1 MMRMFAS
8 MFRLPDVRWAALA
21 LACFGVGAA
30 AQFAGAPAWAWLPAY
45 LACYLAGGWG
55 PAWEGISA
63 LAKPR
68 FEVDLLMVIAAVAA
82 AAIGQWF
89 DGALLIVI
97 FATSG
102 ALEAVL
108 TERTADSVR
117 SLLEHAPDRAVRLR
131 DGREETVDAADL
143 APGDTVLI
151 RPGDRVPADGTVTA
165 GESEVDESTLTGEA
179 LPGRKALGAQV
190 LAGTVNGTGALE
202 VRVDRASADSVLAR
216 VARQVEEASEAKS
229 KTQLTIERVEQPYS
243 LIVVA
248 ATLAL
253 LAVPLLSGAA
263 FEPTLLR
270 AMTFMIVASP
280 CAIVL
285 ATMPPLLAAVA
296 LAGRRG
302 VLVKSALM
310 IERLA
315 EVDQA
320 AFDKTGTLTNGRP
333 RIERIEVLGSAIDG
347 AVDGDGGRSAID
359 GDASASDARLRRLVA
374 AAEARSEHPLG
385 RVLAAIGDAN
395 GATDFQAV
403 PGRGVR
409 ARVDGADV
417 QVGHPVLLDDAEEDP
432 AARRLVAELES
443 QGLTVA
449 VAVADKR
456 PIGVIGLTDTVRPE
470 AAQAVAALEAR
481 LGSSARLLTGDHPAA
496 ARRVGAAVG
505 IDRVDATLLPGDKA
519 ERLAGTRTLYCGD
532 GINDAPAL
540 AASHV
545 GVAMGGTASDLALQS
560 ADVVLVGQRLTALP
574 AAVDLARKA
583 KRVATANLA
592 FAAAVIAVLAT
603 WDLVGDLPLVLGVAG
618 HELSTVIVGLNGLRL
633 LSGRHW
639 KETRV

>member
-1 MMRMFAS
+1 MLVRMFAQ
-8 MFRLPDVRWAALA
+8 MFRLSDVRWAAAALA
-21 LACFGVGAA
+21 LFAA
-30 AQFAGAPAWAWLPAY
+30 GGIAQLAGAPAWAWIGAY
-45 LACYLAGGWG
+45 AACYVAGGWG
-55 PAWEGISA
+55 PAWDGLTA

-117 SLLEHAPDRAVRLR
+117 SLLEHAPERAVRVV

-143 APGDTVLI
+143 VPGDLALV
-151 RPGDRVPADGTVTA
+151 RPGERVPADGTVVD

-179 LPGRKALGAQV
+179 LPGRKAPGSTV
-190 LAGTVNGTGALE
+190 LAGTLNGTGALE
-202 VRVDRASADSVLAR
+202 VRVARASEDTVLAR
-216 VARQVEEASEAKS
+216 IARQVEEASEAKS
-229 KTQLTIERVEQPYS
+229 QTQLTIEKIEQPYS
-243 LIVVA
+243 LAVVGV
-248 ATLAL
+248 TLAL
-253 LAVPLLSGAA
+253 IGLPLAFGAA

-296 LAGRRG
+296 LAGRQG
-302 VLVKSALM
+302 VLVKSGLM
-310 IERLA
+310 MERLA
-315 EVDQA
+315 EVDAA

-333 RIERIEVLGSAIDG
+333 EVERIEAF
-347 AVDGDGGRSAID
+347 D
-359 GDASASDARLRRLVA
+359 GDAARLRALVA
-374 AAEARSEHPLG
+374 SAESRSEHPIG
-385 RVLAAIGDAN
+385 RVLTGIGPVSPVEE
-395 GATDFQAV
+395 FEAV

-409 ARVDGADV
+409 AVVDGVDV
-417 QVGHPVLLDDAEEDP
+417 QVGHPVLLEGIDHLE
-432 AARRLVAELES
+432 ARRVVGEFEAA
-443 QGLTVA
+443 GLTVA
-449 VAVADKR
+449 VVIADKR

-470 AAQAVAALEAR
+470 AAQAIATIRDL
-481 LGSSARLLTGDHPAA
+481 LGSEPRLLTGDHPAA
-496 ARRVGAAVG
+496 ARRVGTAVG
-505 IDRVDATLLPGDKA
+505 ISDIEATLLPGDKA
-519 ERLAGTRTLYCGD
+519 DRLAGTRTLYCGD
-532 GINDAPAL
+532 GVNDAPAL

-545 GVAMGGTASDLALQS
+545 GAAMGGTASDLALQS
-560 ADVVLVGQRLTALP
+560 SDVVLVGQRLTALP

-583 KRVATANLA
+583 KRVARANLV

-603 WDLVGDLPLVLGVAG
+603 WDLVGELPLVLGVAG

-633 LSGRHW
+633 LSRRNW
-639 KETRV
+639 DERRVEAPATEKVRQA

>member
-1 MMRMFAS
+1 MFAS
-8 MFRLPDVRWAALA
+8 MFRLADVRWASLA
-21 LACFGVGAA
+21 LAFFAIGAA
-30 AQFAGAPAWAWLPAY
+30 AQFSGAPAWAWLPAY

-55 PAWEGISA
+55 PAWEGITA

-131 DGREETVDAADL
+131 DGREDTVDAAGL

-179 LPGRKALGAQV
+179 LPGRKAIGAQV

-202 VRVDRASADSVLAR
+202 VHVDRSSADSVLAR

-243 LIVVA
+243 LVVVA

-253 LAVPLLSGAA
+253 IGIPLLAGAA

-315 EVDQA
+315 EVDRA
-320 AFDKTGTLTNGRP
+320 AFDKTGTLTHGRP
-333 RIERIEVLGSAIDG
+333 RVERIEAL
-347 AVDGDGGRSAID
+347 DGDE
-359 GDASASDARLRRLVA
+359 ARLRRLVA

-385 RVLAAIGDAN
+385 RVLAAIGDPN

-417 QVGHPVLLDDAEEDP
+417 QVGHPVLFEDAEDDP
-432 AARRLVAELES
+432 AARRLVAELEA

-449 VAVADKR
+449 VVIADKR
-456 PIGVIGLTDTVRPE
+456 PVGVIGLTDTVRPE
-470 AAQAVAALEAR
+470 AAQAITALETR
-481 LGSSARLLTGDHPAA
+481 LGTEARLLTGDHPAA

-505 IDRVDATLLPGDKA
+505 IDRIDAALLPGDKA
-519 ERLAGTRTLYCGD
+519 DRLAGTRTLYCGD

-583 KRVATANLA
+583 TRVARANLV

-639 KETRV
+639 KEDRA

>member
-1 MMRMFAS
+1 MMRMYLGSAVKS
-8 MFRLPDVRWAALA
+8 MFRLSDVRWAAAA
-21 LACFGVGAA
+21 LAFFAVGGI
-30 AQFAGAPAWAWLPAY
+30 AQLAGAPIWVWLPAY
-45 LACYLAGGWG
+45 LACYAAGGWG
-55 PAWEGISA
+55 PAWDGLTA
-63 LAKPR
+63 LRKPR

-117 SLLEHAPDRAVRLR
+117 SLLEHAPDRAVRIA
-131 DGREETVDAADL
+131 DGREETVDAAVL
-143 APGDTVLI
+143 TPGDLVLV
-151 RPGDRVPADGTVTA
+151 RPGERVPADGTVTA
-165 GESEVDESTLTGEA
+165 GESEVDESTLTGEP
-179 LPGRKALGAQV
+179 LPGRKAVGAQV

-216 VARQVEEASEAKS
+216 IARQVEEASEAKS

-253 LAVPLLSGAA
+253 IGIPLLAGAA

-296 LAGRRG
+296 LAGRQG

-310 IERLA
+310 MERLA
-315 EVDQA
+315 EVDRA
-320 AFDKTGTLTNGRP
+320 AFDKTGTLTSGRP
-333 RIERIEVLGSAIDG
+333 EIERIVAFDSTPDNDSAADNT
-347 AVDGDGGRSAID
+347 DE
-359 GDASASDARLRRLVA
+359 ARLRRLAA
-374 AAEARSEHPLG
+374 AAEAHSEHPIG
-385 RVLAAIGDAN
+385 RVLAHCALDDSDTPAE
-395 GATDFQAV
+395 ATGFQAM

-409 ARVDGADV
+409 ASVDGV
-417 QVGHPVLLDDAEEDP
+417 EVLVGHPVLLEDAEDN
-432 AARRLVAELES
+432 AKAREIVAEFEA

-449 VAVADKR
+449 VVIADKR
-456 PIGVIGLTDTVRPE
+456 PLGAIGLTDTVRPD
-470 AAQAVAALEAR
+470 AAQAITTLKAQ
-481 LGSSARLLTGDHPAA
+481 LGTDPRLLTGDHPAA
-496 ARRVGAAVG
+496 ARRVATAVG
-505 IDRVDATLLPGDKA
+505 IRDAEATLLPGDKA
-519 ERLAGTRTLYCGD
+519 DRLAGTRTLYIGD

-545 GVAMGGTASDLALQS
+545 GAAMGGTASDLALQS
-560 ADVVLVGQRLTALP
+560 ADMVLVGQRLTALP
-574 AAVDLARKA
+574 AAIDLARKA
-583 KRVATANLA
+583 RRVARANLV
-592 FAAAVIAVLAT
+592 FAASVIAVLAA
-603 WDLVGDLPLVLGVAG
+603 WDLFGDLPLVLGVAG

-633 LSGRHW
+633 LSRRHW
-639 KETRV
+639 NEKAL

>member
-1 MMRMFAS
+1 MFANNR
-8 MFRLPDVRWAALA
+8 FAAAWRLADVRWAALA
-21 LACFGVGAA
+21 LACFAVGGVL
-30 AQFAGAPAWAWLPAY
+30 QFSGAPEPVWIGAY

-55 PAWEGISA
+55 PALEGISA

-117 SLLEHAPDRAVRLR
+117 GLLKLAPDRAVRLAG
-131 DGREETVDAADL
+131 GREETVDAAELTRGDL
-143 APGDTVLI
+143 VLV
-151 RPGDRVPADGTVTA
+151 RPGDRVPADGTVTS
-165 GESEVDESTLTGEA
+165 GESEVDQSTLTGEA
-179 LPGRKALGAQV
+179 LPNRKAPGQDV

-202 VRVDRASADSVLAR
+202 VRVGRDSADSVLAR

-229 KTQLTIERVEQPYS
+229 KTQLTIEKIEQPYS
-243 LIVVA
+243 LAVVA
-248 ATLAL
+248 ITLAL
-253 LAVPLLSGAA
+253 IGFPLAFGTE
-263 FEPTLLR
+263 FEPVLLR

-296 LAGRRG
+296 LAGRHG

-310 IERLA
+310 MERLA
-315 EVDQA
+315 GVDAA
-320 AFDKTGTLTNGRP
+320 AFDKTGTLTTGQP
-333 RIERIEVLGSAIDG
+333 EVERIAVL
-347 AVDGDGGRSAID
+347 DGDE
-359 GDASASDARLRRLVA
+359 ARLRRLVA
-374 AAEARSEHPLG
+374 AAEARSEHPIG
-385 RVLAAIGDAN
+385 RALSRIGS
-395 GATDFQAV
+395 GEEATDFQAM

-409 ARVDGADV
+409 AIVGGSEV
-417 QVGHPVLLDDAEEDP
+417 QVGHPVLLEVAGDAT
-432 AARRLVAELES
+432 AASTVVASTVVADLEA

-449 VAVADKR
+449 VALADAR
-456 PIGVIGLTDTVRPE
+456 PIGVIGLTDRIRPD
-470 AAQAVAALEAR
+470 AAQAIDTLSTQ
-481 LGSSARLLTGDHPAA
+481 LGSTPILLTGDNPAA
-496 ARRVGAAVG
+496 ARRVAEAVG
-505 IDRVDATLLPGDKA
+505 IDQVASALLPGDKA
-519 ERLAGTRTLYCGD
+519 SRLGGTRTLYCGD

-545 GVAMGGTASDLALQS
+545 GAAMGGTGSDLALQS
-560 ADVVLVGQRLTALP
+560 ADMVLVGQRLTALP

-583 KRVATANLA
+583 NRVAKANLC
-592 FAAAVIAVLAT
+592 FAAAVIAVLAA
-603 WDLVGDLPLVLGVAG
+603 WDLLGELPLVLGVAG

-633 LSGRHW
+633 LSKRNW
-639 KETRV
+639 IERRVDTPKSSSMAAVH

>member
-1 MMRMFAS
+1 MFQS
-8 MFRLPDVRWAALA
+8 MFRLADVRWAAAA
-21 LACFGVGAA
+21 LAFFAA
-30 AQFAGAPAWAWLPAY
+30 GGIAQLAGAPVWVWLPAY
-45 LACYLAGGWG
+45 LACYAAGGWG
-55 PAWEGISA
+55 PAWEGLAA
-63 LAKPR
+63 LRKPR

-117 SLLEHAPDRAVRLR
+117 SLLEHAPDRAVRITG
-131 DGREETVDAADL
+131 GREDTVDAAAL
-143 APGDTVLI
+143 VPGDLVLV
-151 RPGDRVPADGTVTA
+151 RPGDRVPADGTVTS

-179 LPGRKALGAQV
+179 LPGRKAVGSQV

-202 VRVDRASADSVLAR
+202 VRVDRASADTVLAR
-216 VARQVEEASEAKS
+216 IARQVEEASEAKS

-243 LIVVA
+243 LAVVA

-253 LAVPLLSGAA
+253 IGIPLLAGAA

-296 LAGRRG
+296 LAGRQG

-310 IERLA
+310 MERLA
-315 EVDQA
+315 EVDRA
-320 AFDKTGTLTNGRP
+320 AFDKTGTLTTGRP
-333 RIERIEVLGSAIDG
+333 EVERIRAF
-347 AVDGDGGRSAID
+347 DGDEV
-359 GDASASDARLRRLVA
+359 RLRRLAA
-374 AAEARSEHPLG
+374 AAEARSEHPIG
-385 RVLAAIGDAN
+385 RVLTALDEPAE
-395 GATDFQAV
+395 ATEFQAM

-409 ARVDGADV
+409 AVVDGV
-417 QVGHPVLLDDAEEDP
+417 ELLVGHPVLLEQAEDDAE
-432 AARRLVAELES
+432 ARATVAEFEAA
-443 QGLTVA
+443 GLTVA
-449 VAVADKR
+449 VVIADKR
-456 PIGVIGLTDTVRPE
+456 PLGVFGLTDSVRPD
-470 AAQAVAALEAR
+470 AAQAIDSIKER
-481 LGSSARLLTGDHPAA
+481 LGTEPRLLTGDHPAA
-496 ARRVGAAVG
+496 AQRVAAAVG
-505 IDRVDATLLPGDKA
+505 IRDAEATLLPGDKA
-519 ERLAGTRTLYCGD
+519 DRLAGTRTLYIGD

-545 GVAMGGTASDLALQS
+545 GAAMGGTASDLALQS

-574 AAVDLARKA
+574 AAIDLARKA
-583 KRVATANLA
+583 RRIARANLA
-592 FAAAVIAVLAT
+592 FAAAVIAVLAA
-603 WDLVGDLPLVLGVAG
+603 WDLFGDLPLVLGVAG

-633 LSGRHW
+633 LSRRHW
-639 KETRV
+639 KE

>member
-1 MMRMFAS
+1 MRMFEK
-8 MFRLPDVRWAALA
+8 MFRLPDVRWAAAA
-21 LACFGVGAA
+21 LGLFAVGGV
-30 AQFAGAPAWAWLPAY
+30 AQLAGAPAWAWIGAY
-45 LACYLAGGWG
+45 AACYLAGGWG
-55 PAWEGISA
+55 PAWDGLSA

-102 ALEAVL
+102 ALEVVL

-117 SLLEHAPDRAVRLR
+117 GLLEHAPERAVRLV
-131 DGREETVDAADL
+131 DGREETVDAAAL
-143 APGDTVLI
+143 APGDLALV
-151 RPGDRVPADGTVTA
+151 RPGERVPADGTVIG

-179 LPGRKALGAQV
+179 LPGRKAPGSAV
-190 LAGTVNGTGALE
+190 LAGTLNGTGALE
-202 VRVDRASADSVLAR
+202 VRVARSSQDTVLAR
-216 VARQVEEASEAKS
+216 IARQVEEASEAKS
-229 KTQLTIERVEQPYS
+229 KTQLTIEKIEQPYS
-243 LIVVA
+243 LAVVG

-253 LAVPLLSGAA
+253 IGIPLAFGAA

-296 LAGRRG
+296 LAGRHG
-302 VLVKSALM
+302 VLVKSGLM
-310 IERLA
+310 MERLA
-315 EVDQA
+315 EVDAA

-333 RIERIEVLGSAIDG
+333 EVERIESF
-347 AVDGDGGRSAID
+347 DGDE
-359 GDASASDARLRRLVA
+359 ARLRALVA
-374 AAEARSEHPLG
+374 SAESRSEHPIG
-385 RVLAAIGDAN
+385 RVLTGIG
-395 GATDFQAV
+395 TVSPVEEFEAV

-409 ARVDGADV
+409 AVVGGVEV
-417 QVGHPVLLDDAEEDP
+417 QVGHPVLLDGLDHEESRRVV
-432 AARRLVAELES
+432 AAFETE
-443 QGLTVA
+443 GLTVA
-449 VAVADKR
+449 VAIADKR

-470 AAQAVAALEAR
+470 AAQAIAQIREQVGGEPL
-481 LGSSARLLTGDHPAA
+481 LLTGDHPAA
-496 ARRVGAAVG
+496 ARRVAAAVG
-505 IDRVDATLLPGDKA
+505 INDVEAHLLPGDKA

-532 GINDAPAL
+532 GVNDAPAL

-545 GVAMGGTASDLALQS
+545 GVAMGGTASDLALQAS
-560 ADVVLVGQRLTALP
+560 DVVLVGQRLTALP

-583 KRVATANLA
+583 KRVAQANLM

-603 WDLVGDLPLVLGVAG
+603 WDLVGELPLVLGVAG

-633 LSGRHW
+633 LSRRNWSERRAEAPVPEPVRQG
-639 KETRV
+639 

>member
-1 MMRMFAS
+1 MFVN
-8 MFRLPDVRWAALA
+8 MFRLSDVRWAATALA
-21 LACFGVGAA
+21 LFAVGGI
-30 AQFAGAPAWAWLPAY
+30 AQLSGAPASVWLPAY
-45 LACYLAGGWG
+45 LACYAAGGWG
-55 PAWEGISA
+55 SAWDGLSA
-63 LAKPR
+63 LRKPR

-117 SLLEHAPDRAVRLR
+117 SLLEHAPDRAVRIT
-131 DGREETVDAADL
+131 DGREETVDAAAL
-143 APGDTVLI
+143 APGDLVLV

-179 LPGRKALGAQV
+179 LPGRKALGSQV

-202 VRVDRASADSVLAR
+202 VRVDRASADTVLAR
-216 VARQVEEASEAKS
+216 IARQVEEASEAKS

-243 LIVVA
+243 LAVVA

-253 LAVPLLSGAA
+253 IGVPLLAGAA

-296 LAGRRG
+296 LAGRQG

-310 IERLA
+310 MERLA
-315 EVDQA
+315 EVDRA
-320 AFDKTGTLTNGRP
+320 AFDKTGTLTTGRP
-333 RIERIEVLGSAIDG
+333 EVERIRAF
-347 AVDGDGGRSAID
+347 DGDE
-359 GDASASDARLRRLVA
+359 ARLRRLAA
-374 AAEARSEHPLG
+374 AAESRSEHPIG
-385 RVLAAIGDAN
+385 HVLAALDEPAE
-395 GATDFQAV
+395 ATEFQAM

-409 ARVDGADV
+409 AVVDGV
-417 QVGHPVLLDDAEEDP
+417 EVLVGHPVLLDDAEDDAE
-432 AARRLVAELES
+432 ARGIVADFEAH
-443 QGLTVA
+443 GLTVA
-449 VAVADKR
+449 VVIADKR
-456 PIGVIGLTDTVRPE
+456 PLGAIGLTDAVRAD
-470 AAQAVAALEAR
+470 AARAISTLKAR
-481 LGSSARLLTGDHPAA
+481 LGTDSRLLTGDHSAA
-496 ARRVGAAVG
+496 ARRVAAAVG
-505 IDRVDATLLPGDKA
+505 IGDAEASLLPGDKA
-519 ERLAGTRTLYCGD
+519 DRLAGTRTLYIGD

-545 GVAMGGTASDLALQS
+545 GAAMGGTASDLALQS

-574 AAVDLARKA
+574 AAIDLARKA
-583 KRVATANLA
+583 RRVARVNLA
-592 FAAAVIAVLAT
+592 FAATVMAVLAA
-603 WDLVGDLPLVLGVAG
+603 WDLFGDLPLVLGVAG

-633 LSGRHW
+633 LSRRHW
-639 KETRV
+639 SERVL

>member
-1 MMRMFAS
+1 MFAS

-21 LACFGVGAA
+21 LACFAAGAA
-30 AQFAGAPAWAWLPAY
+30 AQFAGAHVWAWLPAY

-131 DGREETVDAADL
+131 DGREETVDAAVL
-143 APGDTVLI
+143 APGDAVLV

-179 LPGRKALGAQV
+179 LPGRKAPGAHV

-202 VRVDRASADSVLAR
+202 VRVDRASVDSVLAR

-229 KTQLTIERVEQPYS
+229 RTQLTIERIEQPYS

-253 LAVPLLSGAA
+253 LAVPLLAGAA

-270 AMTFMIVASP
+270 AMTFMIVVSP

-315 EVDQA
+315 EVDRA

-333 RIERIEVLGSAIDG
+333 RIERIEALGSA
-347 AVDGDGGRSAID
+347 VDG
-359 GDASASDARLRRLVA
+359 GDDARLRRLVA
-374 AAEARSEHPLG
+374 AAESRSEHPLG
-385 RVLAAIGDAN
+385 RVLAAIGDPN

-417 QVGHPVLLDDAEEDP
+417 QVGHPVLLDDAEDDP
-432 AARRLVAELES
+432 AARRLVADLEA

-449 VAVADKR
+449 VAIADKR

-505 IDRVDATLLPGDKA
+505 IDQVDAALLPGDKA
-519 ERLAGTRTLYCGD
+519 DRLAGTRTLYCGD
-532 GINDAPAL
+532 GVNDAPAL

-560 ADVVLVGQRLTALP
+560 ADVVLVGRRLTALP
-574 AAVDLARKA
+574 AVVDLARKA
-583 KRVATANLA
+583 KRVATANLI

-603 WDLVGDLPLVLGVAG
+603 WDLLGDLPLVLGVAG
-618 HELSTVIVGLNGLRL
+618 HELSTVVVGLNGLRL

-639 KETRV
+639 NETRD

>member
-1 MMRMFAS
+1 MFAS
-8 MFRLPDVRWAALA
+8 MFRLADVRWAAAA
-21 LACFGVGAA
+21 LACFAIGGAA
-30 AQFAGAPAWAWLPAY
+30 EFAGAPAWAWLPAY
-45 LACYLAGGWG
+45 LACYAAGGWG
-55 PAWEGISA
+55 PAWEGLTA
-63 LAKPR
+63 LRKPR

-117 SLLEHAPDRAVRLR
+117 SLLEHAPDRAVRLTG
-131 DGREETVDAADL
+131 GREETVDAADL
-143 APGDTVLI
+143 APGDVALV

-179 LPGRKALGAQV
+179 LPGRKAPGSNV

-202 VRVDRASADSVLAR
+202 VLVTRAGADSVLAR

-243 LIVVA
+243 LAVVA

-253 LAVPLLSGAA
+253 LAVPLLAGAA
-263 FEPTLLR
+263 FEPSLLR

-302 VLVKSALM
+302 ALVKSALV

-315 EVDQA
+315 EADRA

-333 RIERIEVLGSAIDG
+333 RVERLTVLDG
-347 AVDGDGGRSAID
+347 TEAE
-359 GDASASDARLRRLVA
+359 LRRLIA

-385 RVLAAIGDAN
+385 RVLAALGDAS
-395 GATDFQAV
+395 GAEDFQAL

-409 ARVDGADV
+409 ARVDGVDV
-417 QVGHPVLLDDAEEDP
+417 LVGHPVLLDGTDDRDAR
-432 AARRLVAELES
+432 AAVAAMEAE
-443 QGLTVA
+443 GLTVA

-456 PIGVIGLTDTVRPE
+456 PVGVIGLADTVRPE
-470 AAQAVAALEAR
+470 AARAIGELGER
-481 LGSSARLLTGDHPAA
+481 LAGAPRLLTGDHPAA
-496 ARRVGAAVG
+496 ARRVAAEVG
-505 IDRVDATLLPGDKA
+505 IGDVEAGLLPGDKA
-519 ERLAGTRTLYCGD
+519 DRLAGTRTLYCGD

-545 GVAMGGTASDLALQS
+545 GVAMGGNASDLALET
-560 ADVVLVGQRLTALP
+560 ADIVLAGQRLTALP
-574 AAVDLARKA
+574 AALDLARKA
-583 KRVATANLA
+583 RRVARANLV
-592 FAAAVIAVLAT
+592 FAATVIAVLTA
-603 WDLVGDLPLVLGVAG
+603 WDLAGHLPLVLGVAG

-639 KETRV
+639 NEPN

>member
-1 MMRMFAS
+1 MMRMYLGSAAVS
-8 MFRLPDVRWAALA
+8 MFRLSDVRWAAAALA
-21 LACFGVGAA
+21 LFAVGGI
-30 AQFAGAPAWAWLPAY
+30 AQFAGAPIWVWLPAY
-45 LACYLAGGWG
+45 LACYAAGGWG
-55 PAWEGISA
+55 PAWDGLTA
-63 LAKPR
+63 LRKPR

-117 SLLEHAPDRAVRLR
+117 SLLEHAPDRAVRIT
-131 DGREETVDAADL
+131 DGREETVDAAAL
-143 APGDTVLI
+143 APGDLVLV
-151 RPGDRVPADGTVTA
+151 RPGDRVPADGTVSS

-179 LPGRKALGAQV
+179 LPGRKAPGSQV

-216 VARQVEEASEAKS
+216 IARQVEEASEAKS

-243 LIVVA
+243 LAVVA

-253 LAVPLLSGAA
+253 IGIPLLAGAA

-296 LAGRRG
+296 LAGRQG

-310 IERLA
+310 MERLA
-315 EVDQA
+315 EVDRA
-320 AFDKTGTLTNGRP
+320 AFDKTGTLTTGRP
-333 RIERIEVLGSAIDG
+333 VIERVVAFDSTADNTDE
-347 AVDGDGGRSAID
+347 
-359 GDASASDARLRRLVA
+359 ARLRRLAA
-374 AAEARSEHPLG
+374 AAEARSEHPIG
-385 RVLAAIGDAN
+385 RVLADCAPADGVEA
-395 GATDFQAV
+395 AEFQAM

-409 ARVDGADV
+409 AVVDGV
-417 QVGHPVLLDDAEEDP
+417 EVLVGHPVLLDDAEDD
-432 AARRLVAELES
+432 AKARATVGEFEAE
-443 QGLTVA
+443 GLTVA
-449 VAVADKR
+449 VVIADKR
-456 PIGVIGLTDTVRPE
+456 PIGVIGLSDTVRPD
-470 AAQAVAALEAR
+470 AAQAITTLKAQ
-481 LGSSARLLTGDHPAA
+481 LGSAPRLLTGDHPSA
-496 ARRVGAAVG
+496 ARRVAAAVG
-505 IDRVDATLLPGDKA
+505 IGDAEASLLPGDKA
-519 ERLAGTRTLYCGD
+519 DRLAGTRTLYIGD

-545 GVAMGGTASDLALQS
+545 GAAMGGTASDLALQS
-560 ADVVLVGQRLTALP
+560 ADVVLVGRRLTALP
-574 AAVDLARKA
+574 AAIDLARKA
-583 KRVATANLA
+583 RRIARANLA
-592 FAAAVIAVLAT
+592 FAAAVIAVLAA
-603 WDLVGDLPLVLGVAG
+603 WDLFGELPLVLGVAG

-633 LSGRHW
+633 LSRRNWG
-639 KETRV
+639 ERVL